1 MNKKLFTLVYIL
13 IFLTTISVSAATTLG
28 TTPGTGTLVDTNTT
42 GAGTGFNTTGQLGGI
57 TPTNTTGTT
66 PPPGTT
72 PGSSITPTTPEQ
84 QKTLVQMLFTSKDCN
99 YVKDKQYQ
107 PFSGIDTSFP
117 GIGSSLTKSKQ
128 NPKVTCVNVSNA
140 TEDIVKMLF
149 TVGITVII
157 ILTVISIAVSGIQY
171 ITEEAVGKKG
181 AAKKRLTNSFIALGL
196 GLLSYTILYTVNK
209 KLVEF
214 DFNPSDIDID
224 KSIQKGI
231 NQVLTTATSSWVGN
245 ISGIDAVLNQN
256 PGWSFPNNGIPN
268 IPYTGNP
275 TDNPMFNSVLGWTE
289 SGAENFIRSLP
300 NGIRSTDG
308 RLVVTVYSAT
318 KDSITDSNTAQKRG
332 NSNNLLRE
340 GSVALSPDLISKHR
354 PSTGQTV
361 FINGTCVGFYEDA
374 TASSYNGIIFANT
387 IDIYDENG
395 TIGSNSVLK
404 NIPAGQWNITFGTAR
419 AQISNP

>member
-13 IFLTTISVSAATTLG
+13 IFLTTISVSAAVNL
-28 TTPGTGTLVDTNTT
+28 
-42 GAGTGFNTTGQLGGI
+42 
-57 TPTNTTGTT
+57 PTNTNI
-66 PPPGTT
+66 PGGVANLQPATT
-72 PGSSITPTTPEQ
+72 PGSSITPTAPEQ

-128 NPKVTCVNVSNA
+128 NPNVTCVNVSNA

-157 ILTVISIAVSGIQY
+157 MLTVISIAVSGIQY
-171 ITEEAVGKKG
+171 MTEEAVGKKG

-214 DFNPSDIDID
+214 DFNPSEIDVD

-231 NQVLTTATSSWVGN
+231 NQVLTVATSSWVGN

-256 PGWSFPNNGIPN
+256 PGWSFPSGGLPTTPGSITNPNNPFSGGIPTAGFGSGSIN
-268 IPYTGNP
+268 TLAAQRINQEALDMLGTKTCNYTGTSGGALACAFVVNDIINKALGMPITRDEDTYGKSTIDMNNALSSSIYFCMVSQDPSAATPGDIIISP
-275 TDNPMFNSVLGWTE
+275 TVGTNHGHVGIYTSTGKIVSNSSSQAMVDDHFTPQSWFSYYNL
-289 SGAENFIRSLP
+289 
-300 NGIRSTDG
+300 
-308 RLVVTVYSAT
+308 
-318 KDSITDSNTAQKRG
+318 QKR
-332 NSNNLLRE
+332 L
-340 GSVALSPDLISKHR
+340 
-354 PSTGQTV
+354 QTYV
-361 FINGTCVGFYEDA
+361 YRSCQKV
-374 TASSYNGIIFANT
+374 
-387 IDIYDENG
+387 
-395 TIGSNSVLK
+395 
-404 NIPAGQWNITFGTAR
+404 
-419 AQISNP
+419 